1 MNSESTNKHKY
12 FSFFG
17 DTNGK
22 GVCSYNDYLRSKA
35 ERRKVKDPRLW
46 SEIFPITE
54 IQKIVEDNNFQLV
67 GTCFDGTI
75 HANWDDKMLALCIDI
90 TEKNP
95 EGMLIECEDVIDSL
109 SCMKRGEPAISFTHD
124 AQERVYQH
132 DKFISYRN
140 G

>member
-1 MNSESTNKHKY
+1 M
-12 FSFFG
+12 
-17 DTNGK
+17 
-22 GVCSYNDYLRSKA
+22 
-35 ERRKVKDPRLW
+35 
-46 SEIFPITE
+46 
-54 IQKIVEDNNFQLV
+54 